1 MNTEIQELKT
11 RAEWEE
17 AYPVM
22 HELRLHLDMGAYLA
36 LIDQMVPEGY
46 RMFALR
52 AEGAIVALAGIAVM
66 TNFYHGRHVWVYDL
80 VTAAAAR
87 SQGHGEA
94 LLRFIEEFAVAEGCV
109 NVALAS
115 GVQRVDAHRFYEGRM
130 GYERASWCF
139 VKGLTGA

>member
-1 MNTEIQELKT
+1 MNIEIEELT
-11 RAEWEE
+11 TQAGWEE

-22 HELRLHLDMGAYLA
+22 HELRLHLDRDAYLA
-36 LIDQMVPEGY
+36 LIEQMVPEGY
-46 RMFALR
+46 RLFALR
-52 AEGAIVALAGIAVM
+52 GDGAIVSLAGIAVM

-80 VTAAAAR
+80 VTAEAAR

-94 LLRFIEEFAVAEGCV
+94 LLSFIERFAVAEGCV

-115 GVQRVDAHRFYEGRM
+115 GVQRVDAHRFYQERM

-139 VKGLTGA
+139 VKGLGDA